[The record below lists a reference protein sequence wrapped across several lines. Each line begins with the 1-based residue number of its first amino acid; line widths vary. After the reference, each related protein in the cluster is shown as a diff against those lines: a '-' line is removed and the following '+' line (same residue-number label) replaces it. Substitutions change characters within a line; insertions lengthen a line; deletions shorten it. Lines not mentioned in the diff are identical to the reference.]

1 MELIEI
7 LKYPD
12 PKLRIK
18 AKPLDKDNIS
28 ADISFIKN
36 LAYTMYKAD
45 GVGLA
50 ATQVGINKR
59 VIVIDM
65 SRKSNKSKIFS
76 LGESNILT
84 ENEGLVIAVNPEII
98 FRDGKTVYEEGCL
111 SIPGFNAD
119 IERAEYIRVKTINVS
134 GEKVVLEAKDLL
146 AVAFQH
152 EIDHLN
158 GTLFID
164 KVSPLKRSLHNA
176 FLKKAGVA
184 KRGKSP
190 SYI

>member
-1 MELIEI
+1 MELIKI

-18 AKPLDKDNIS
+18 AKPLDKGNIS
-28 ADISFIKN
+28 ADIPFIKN

-59 VIVIDM
+59 VIVVDM

-76 LGESNILT
+76 LSESNILT

-119 IERAEYIRVKTINVS
+119 IERAEYIRVKTIDIS
-134 GEKVVLEAKDLL
+134 GEEVVIEAKDLL

-190 SYI
+190 SCI

>member
-1 MELIEI
+1 M
-7 LKYPD
+7 
-12 PKLRIK
+12 
-18 AKPLDKDNIS
+18 
-28 ADISFIKN
+28 
-36 LAYTMYKAD
+36 
-45 GVGLA
+45 
-50 ATQVGINKR
+50 
-59 VIVIDM
+59 
-65 SRKSNKSKIFS
+65 
-76 LGESNILT
+76 
-84 ENEGLVIAVNPEII
+84 
-98 FRDGKTVYEEGCL
+98 
-111 SIPGFNAD
+111 
-119 IERAEYIRVKTINVS
+119 
-134 GEKVVLEAKDLL
+134 LEAKDLL